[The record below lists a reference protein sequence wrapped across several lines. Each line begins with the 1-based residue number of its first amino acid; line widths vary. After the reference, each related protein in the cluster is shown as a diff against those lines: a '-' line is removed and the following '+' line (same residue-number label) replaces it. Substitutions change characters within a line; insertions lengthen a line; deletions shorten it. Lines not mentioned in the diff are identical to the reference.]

1 MCNMR
6 KRGIRV
12 GVLVLKC
19 LPQIFYPV
27 ILGTLTWRWPRS
39 TLATSHELK
48 FIAPKY
54 FLHNLLWRQKGRG
67 RQKDGWRQPG
77 KSQKAVGARRQGR
90 MRWVLLAAGDPGEIG
105 SREKA
110 QALPS
115 KPKLCLADST
125 SMTKSKELGWW
136 AGDGVSS
143 CLPNTLSLWLVHTM
157 LVPNYPEPLQCQN
170 CSLEDFAFRELQALF
185 L

>member
-1 MCNMR
+1 MQLFKWPKTATVHYHRTVKLLKSEGKSRRYTRNMCNMR

-67 RQKDGWRQPG
+67 R
-77 KSQKAVGARRQGR
+77 
-90 MRWVLLAAGDPGEIG
+90 
-105 SREKA
+105 
-110 QALPS
+110 
-115 KPKLCLADST
+115 
-125 SMTKSKELGWW
+125 
-136 AGDGVSS
+136 
-143 CLPNTLSLWLVHTM
+143 
-157 LVPNYPEPLQCQN
+157 
-170 CSLEDFAFRELQALF
+170 
-185 L
+185 